1 MESWA
6 AAVIGLVLSGATD
19 IPPTIIFGHVPPLC
33 FLSSPVSIVM
43 HSEVE
48 TGSNGKEEG
57 AFV

>member
-33 FLSSPVSIVM
+33 FFSRVVSMVM
-43 HSEVE
+43 QSEAD
-48 TGSNGKEEG
+48 TGSKGREEG
-57 AFV
+57 AFE